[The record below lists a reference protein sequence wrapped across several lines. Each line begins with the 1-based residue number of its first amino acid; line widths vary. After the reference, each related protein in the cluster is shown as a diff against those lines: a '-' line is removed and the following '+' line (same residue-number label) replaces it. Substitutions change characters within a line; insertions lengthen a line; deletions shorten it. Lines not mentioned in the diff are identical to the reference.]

1 MKINSLGMGVVEIV
15 PQRYGD
21 ERGFFA
27 ETWQADRFAA
37 AGIPGDWTQD
47 NQSRSAEAG
56 VLRGLHLQL
65 EPHAQDKLIRVL
77 SGSIFDV
84 AVDVRPGSPTFGRWV
99 SCILS
104 AERFNQLYVPR
115 GFAHGFLTLEA
126 GVEVLYK
133 VNRPWSP
140 QSERS
145 VRWDDPALAIRW
157 PLAAGQKPRLS
168 QKDGDA
174 PLLAQLF
181 AHEAKE
187 GIVA

>member
-84 AVDVRPGSPTFGRWV
+84 AVDVRPESPTFGRWV

-104 AERFNQLYVPR
+104 AERF
-115 GFAHGFLTLEA
+115 
-126 GVEVLYK
+126 
-133 VNRPWSP
+133 
-140 QSERS
+140 
-145 VRWDDPALAIRW
+145 
-157 PLAAGQKPRLS
+157 
-168 QKDGDA
+168 
-174 PLLAQLF
+174 
-181 AHEAKE
+181 
-187 GIVA
+187 